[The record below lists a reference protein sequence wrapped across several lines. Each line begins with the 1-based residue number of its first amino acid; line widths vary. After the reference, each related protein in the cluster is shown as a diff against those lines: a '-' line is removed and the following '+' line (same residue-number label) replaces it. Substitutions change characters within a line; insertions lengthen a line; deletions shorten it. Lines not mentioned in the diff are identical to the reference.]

1 MCDRAVSSAGRI
13 RVFVRVCLLLFSFL
27 PLSMPAVGGAT
38 DQGGVK
44 NVVLMIVDGCSSEQY
59 TLARWVKGEPLSFDK
74 IYAGA
79 VKTYIAD
86 SVVADSAPAGSA
98 YATGH
103 RTSDKHISVGPA
115 PQTLSTVA
123 PPAADMQYRPL
134 ATLLEGAKL
143 KGMKVGVVSTS
154 RVTHATPAAF
164 YAHVPNRNLEDDI
177 MEQAVYQDLDLVFGG
192 GRRHLL
198 PKAAGGKRSDGE
210 DLMAVL
216 KEKGYRVI
224 GSRVELLGLSSGR
237 VFGMFSQTH
246 MEADMDRAAFAPDE
260 PSLEEMTRKAIEL
273 LSSAPDGFFLMVE
286 ASQVDW
292 ACHANDPAHL
302 ISDLSM
308 YDKAVQ
314 VALDFA
320 ERDKKTLLVAV
331 SDHNTGGMSIGN
343 QTTNDRYS
351 RMKLGA
357 LGEPVSADTLLGPL
371 GRMNMTAYGIWKKL
385 GEAVTPAR
393 LMELVRTHWGM
404 EITEEDA
411 GQIIT
416 TGKRYPK
423 IEHWGLGEILSAKY
437 TSIGWTTHGHTGGD
451 VPLFAYGPGRPAG
464 LVDAPDLGKCMAQ
477 AMGLDLGRLTE
488 SLFVEAS
495 SAFPNGAVTVQ
506 KDGENLVARITLQ
519 ETTVDLPINKNILMT
534 GGRSVELEGVVVY
547 APDTGKVYIPSQAA
561 DLIRASAGARSPGS
575 RWRGSGAYSLQP
587 IAQSLNFTGEW
598 PTRGRW
604 DGIPGFL

>member
-1 MCDRAVSSAGRI
+1 MS
-13 RVFVRVCLLLFSFL
+13 LLLFLILSLSMFL
-27 PLSMPAVGGAT
+27 PDVAAE
-38 DQGGVK
+38 QGRAKKVI
-44 NVVLMIVDGCSSEQY
+44 LMIVDGCSSEQY
-59 TLARWVKGEPLSFDK
+59 TLARWVKGGPLSFDK

-123 PPAADMQYRPL
+123 PPAADMRYRPL

-143 KGMKVGVVSTS
+143 KGMAVGIVSTS

-177 MEQAVYQDLDLVFGG
+177 MEQAVYQNLDLVFGG

-198 PKAAGGKRSDGE
+198 PKAAGGNRTDGE

-224 GSRVELLGLSSGR
+224 ETRKELLNLTSGR

-246 MEADMDRAAFAPDE
+246 MEADMDRAVFAPEE

-273 LSSAPDGFFLMVE
+273 LSGSPEGFFLMVE

-320 ERDKKTLLVAV
+320 EKDGKTLLVAV

-343 QTTNDRYS
+343 QATNERYS

-371 GRMNMTAYGIWKKL
+371 GRMNLTAYGIWKKM
-385 GEAVTPAR
+385 GTEVTPAR

-423 IEHWGLGEILSAKY
+423 IEHWGLGEVLSAKY

-451 VPLFAYGPGRPAG
+451 VPLFAYGPGRPVG
-464 LVDAPDLGKCMAQ
+464 LVDAPDLGRRMAQ

-488 SLFVEAS
+488 RLFVEAAA
-495 SAFPNGAVTVQ
+495 AFPNGAVTVQ
-506 KDGENLVARITLQ
+506 KDGENLVASVTLQ
-519 ETTVDLPINKNILMT
+519 KATAELPVNKNILMT
-534 GGRSVELEGVVVY
+534 GGRSVELESVVVY
-547 APDTGKVYIPSQAA
+547 APDTGKVFIPSQAA
-561 DLIRASAGARSPGS
+561 DLLRASAGGRSPVS
-575 RWRGSGAYSLQP
+575 R
-587 IAQSLNFTGEW
+587 
-598 PTRGRW
+598 
-604 DGIPGFL
+604 